1 MTLNSPFFLKKK
13 QKKTRQSACPLH
25 DIVHVAYVIMV
36 NDAVTIVC
44 HKREN
49 PWLCFSSIARV
60 TTKFSVLQKSS
71 DHKVIVELPCLWVVE
86 VQTSLKGS
94 LLIGTK
100 QCSTRQL
107 TDFSIWQLRY
117 LLITVG
123 AVYIKAKEASR
134 RDILKDLVEMCR
146 GVQHPLR
153 GLFLRNYLLQS
164 TRNMLPDTN
173 EEEV

>member
-1 MTLNSPFFLKKK
+1 MGQGDVNEAKFFHLKPNQILKLVSRNSSDLEYDPEQSLFLKKK
-13 QKKTRQSACPLH
+13 TKKNRQSACPLH

-94 LLIGTK
+94 LLIGTV
-100 QCSTRQL
+100 QYRPINRLFHL
-107 TDFSIWQLRY
+107 TTQIFTDNCWSSLHQSQGSVSQRY
-117 LLITVG
+117 LERLG
-123 AVYIKAKEASR
+123 
-134 RDILKDLVEMCR
+134 
-146 GVQHPLR
+146 
-153 GLFLRNYLLQS
+153 
-164 TRNMLPDTN
+164 
-173 EEEV
+173 